1 MLDILVQ
8 FNSGYWEKGSLIN
21 NRKQI
26 VLHYMSN
33 WFLVDLV
40 ASFPYSW
47 IVEVDSMEQDED
59 HGAALAKTPQL
70 LKLIKMTR
78 FLRFLRLL
86 RVFKLK

>member
-26 VLHYMSN
+26 VLHYLGN

-47 IVEVDSMEQDED
+47 IVDVDSVQ
-59 HGAALAKTPQL
+59 
-70 LKLIKMTR
+70 
-78 FLRFLRLL
+78 
-86 RVFKLK
+86 